1 MIFVEALKYYRLHLL
16 MLLVVLA
23 GLYWRIIPPMV
34 ADWYRDENYSHGF
47 IVPLVSAYFIYVSR
61 DELLKA
67 RVVPD
72 NRGLAVIVLALA
84 QLTLGWLGTEYF
96 TMRSSLVVLLAG
108 LVIYLFGSPVLRL
121 LRLPLSYLFFMVP
134 IPYIVYDAV
143 AFPLKLLVSRVS
155 VAALQMMGVVAVR
168 EGNIIMFPSVTL
180 EVADAC
186 SGMRSLISLAALAVA
201 YAFFMNMTPFRRLV
215 LILSSIP
222 IALVANALRV
232 IGTGVLAQFWGAR
245 AAEGF
250 FHEFAGLAVFALA
263 MALLVALGGLLRTKD
278 RGDDG
283 KGGRP

>member
-1 MIFVEALKYYRLHLL
+1 MTFGESLKHYRFHLL
-16 MLLVVLA
+16 VLFVILV
-23 GLYWRIIPPMV
+23 GLYLRIVSSMV
-34 ADWYRDENYSHGF
+34 VDWYRDENYSHGF
-47 IVPLVSAYFIYVSR
+47 IVPLVSACFIYLSR
-61 DELLKA
+61 DQLLKA
-67 RVVPD
+67 RVAPD
-72 NRGLAVIVLALA
+72 NWGLAVIVLALA
-84 QLTLGWLGTEYF
+84 QLTVGWLGTEYF
-96 TMRSSLVVLLAG
+96 TIRSSLVVLLAG
-108 LVIYLFGSPVLRL
+108 LVIFLFGPSVFHL
-121 LRLPLSYLFFMVP
+121 LRLPLFYLLFMVP
-134 IPYIVYDAV
+134 IPYIVYDAA

-186 SGMRSLISLAALAVA
+186 SGMRSLMSLAALAVA
-201 YAFFMNMTPFRRLV
+201 YAFFINLTPTRRLV

-232 IGTGVLAQFWGAR
+232 IGTGGLAQFWGAR

-263 MALLVALGGLLRTKD
+263 MVLLVALGGLLRTKD

-283 KGGRP
+283 KRGRE